1 MNSLG
6 EIPGGKYINLYTF
19 ILTISE
25 LNLTEQLQEGLEAM
39 RFEKATPIQ
48 EQAIPIILNNH
59 DLIACAQT
67 GTGKTAAYL
76 IPVLDKMVRSGIK
89 KQTNTLVLV
98 PTRELAVQVDQAVE
112 ALSYF
117 VDAGSVAVFGGGDGV
132 EFERQRRGMTEGA
145 EVVVATPG
153 RLISMLKA
161 APKGK
166 YFSKLQ
172 HLILDEADRM
182 LDMGFYQDIMTII
195 SFLPETRQNLLFSAT
210 MPPNIRKLAKE
221 IMVNPKEISLSI
233 AKPAEKIAQFAY
245 SVFPEQKND
254 LLDHILKEKDYQSII
269 IFCSTK
275 TATSSL
281 GRSMKR
287 KGYSVESFSSDI
299 EQDERERI
307 MLDFKNRKLNM
318 LVGTDILARGIDVD
332 GIELVVNYDLP
343 SDADDYV
350 HRVGRTARAE
360 REGTAITFVE
370 QKDQRKF
377 ARIYEV
383 TEKGVTILPVP
394 ESLGK
399 SPEIDLTGKRSS
411 RPQNQGKRTGQPSG
425 KRRPKRPF
433 RKPKN

>member
-1 MNSLG
+1 MN
-6 EIPGGKYINLYTF
+6 IN
-19 ILTISE
+19 E
-25 LNLTEQLQEGLEAM
+25 LHLSEQLQEGLEAM

-48 EQAIPIILNNH
+48 EQAIPIILNGD

-76 IPVLDKMVRSGIK
+76 IPVLDKVVRSGTK
-89 KQTNTLVLV
+89 KQTTTLILV

-195 SFLPETRQNLLFSAT
+195 HFLPKNRQNLLFSAT

-245 SVFPEQKND
+245 GVFPEQKNN

-275 TATSSL
+275 SATSTL
-281 GRSMKR
+281 GRNMKR

-332 GIELVVNYDLP
+332 GIELVVNFDLP

-360 REGTAITFVE
+360 RDGTAITFLE
-370 QKDQRKF
+370 EKDQRKF
-377 ARIYEV
+377 ANIYEV
-383 TEKGVTILPVP
+383 TEKKITILPLP

-399 SPEIDLTGKRSS
+399 GPDVDLTGKRGHKS
-411 RPQNQGKRTGQPSG
+411 NN
-425 KRRPKRPF
+425 KRRRSGNQRNKSKRPF
-433 RKPKN
+433 KKPKR

>member
-1 MNSLG
+1 M
-6 EIPGGKYINLYTF
+6 
-19 ILTISE
+19 TIRE
-25 LNLTEQLQEGLEAM
+25 LNLSETLQEGLEAM

-48 EQAIPIILNNH
+48 EQAIPIIQKNN

-76 IPVLDKMVRSGIK
+76 IPVLDKMVRNGIK
-89 KQTNTLVLV
+89 GETNVLVLV
-98 PTRELAVQVDQAVE
+98 PTRELAVQVDQSVE

-117 VDAGSVAVFGGGDGV
+117 IDVGSVAVFGGGDGV
-132 EFERQRRGMTEGA
+132 EFERQRRGMENGA

-182 LDMGFYQDIMTII
+182 LDMGFHQDIMTII
-195 SFLPETRQNLLFSAT
+195 SFLPEKRQNLLFSAT
-210 MPPNIRKLAKE
+210 MPNNIRKLAKDIMHNPEE
-221 IMVNPKEISLSI
+221 ITLSI

-245 SVFPEQKND
+245 GVHPDQKD
-254 LLDHILKEKDYQSII
+254 ALLDHLLKEKDFRSII

-275 TATSSL
+275 SATNAL
-281 GRSMKR
+281 GRKMMR

-370 QKDQRKF
+370 PKDQRKF

-383 TEKGVTILPVP
+383 TDKGVAIMPLP

-399 SPEIDLTGKRSS
+399 GPGIQLDGPHSNK
-411 RPQNQGKRTGQPSG
+411 KQPFN
-425 KRRPKRPF
+425 KNR
-433 RKPKN
+433 RKPRPNNKGGRQKGGKQS

>member
-1 MNSLG
+1 
-6 EIPGGKYINLYTF
+6 
-19 ILTISE
+19 LTIQE
-25 LNLTEQLQEGLEAM
+25 LNLSQVLQEGLEAM
-39 RFEKATPIQ
+39 RFDKATPIQ
-48 EQAIPIILNNH
+48 EKAIPRILEGK

-76 IPVLDKMVRSGIK
+76 IPVLDKLVRSGK
-89 KQTNTLVLV
+89 KGQTNTLVLV
-98 PTRELAVQVDQAVE
+98 PTRELAIQVDQSVE

-117 VDAGSVAVFGGGDGV
+117 VDAGSIAVFGGGDGI
-132 EFERQRRGMTEGA
+132 EWERQKRAMENGA
-145 EVVVATPG
+145 EIVVATPG

-166 YFSKLQ
+166 YFSQLE

-195 SFLPETRQNLLFSAT
+195 SFLPEKRQNLLFSAT
-210 MPPNIRKLAKE
+210 MPPKIRKLARE
-221 IMVNPKEISLSI
+221 IMCEPDEISLSI
-233 AKPAEKIAQFAY
+233 AKPAEKIKQFAY
-245 SVFPEQKND
+245 MTHPEQKD
-254 LLDHILKEKDYQSII
+254 ALLDHILKEKDYRSII

-275 TATSSL
+275 SAANTL
-281 GRSMKR
+281 GRKMRR
-287 KGYSVESFSSDI
+287 KKYSVESFSSDI
-299 EQDERERI
+299 EQNERERI
-307 MLDFKNRKLNM
+307 MLDFKNKKLNM

-370 QKDQRKF
+370 VKEQRKF

-383 TEKGVTILPVP
+383 TDKAITILPLP
-394 ESLGK
+394 SFLGEGPVYDPNRKFVNKNNNYVGRKRK
-399 SPEIDLTGKRSS
+399 SFS
-411 RPQNQGKRTGQPSG
+411 RKF
-425 KRRPKRPF
+425 PKRGGQ
-433 RKPKN
+433 KNN